1 MAACAIL
8 RASLYLIHLLPA
20 CTGSIHT
27 FDLVKVRILCFKR
40 AAGATE

>member
-1 MAACAIL
+1 MQFYA
-8 RASLYLIHLLPA
+8 RGLYLIHLLPA
-20 CTGSIHT
+20 CCGILI